1 MMNTMQNHAVQRNT
15 LQKEIVKR
23 TVKGM
28 RNHPSAQEV
37 YNEVLRHYPGISK
50 ATVYRILNILSES
63 GEILRVK
70 NPDGADIYDFNT
82 SRHYH
87 LHCTKCGGMYDL
99 SVPEIEGIERQAEIL
114 DEVTV
119 TGVTVVFE
127 GICKNCKEK
136 N

>member
-50 ATVYRILNILSES
+50 ATVYRILNLLSES

-70 NPDGADIYDFNT
+70 NPDGD
-82 SRHYH
+82 R
-87 LHCTKCGGMYDL
+87 K
-99 SVPEIEGIERQAEIL
+99 SV
-114 DEVTV
+114 V
-119 TGVTVVFE
+119 
-127 GICKNCKEK
+127 
-136 N
+136 